1 MASSDKLLNALDH
14 HWPEGVIEFDHQGL
28 ITHVN
33 NRTIQLLGWSE
44 SELLGLPIHKAL
56 CSLSIHTD
64 HDETNCPLK
73 QFEHSRSPPTEVN
86 WVHKNQTNIA
96 VRYRQQLF
104 QPEAS
109 KLGGFI
115 IFQTCENLGFN
126 LGELQKL
133 AKFTDINPAPL
144 LEVDAQ
150 GLILFS
156 NPAMT
161 DLMLEFSFD
170 DNGSPSVL
178 PENLPD
184 LVKESLDKNST
195 LNNIET
201 SAINPEA
208 EYSDTP
214 EAFPTKYFL
223 WTCHPIKS
231 DHSASVLLCGIDIS
245 SKKELDIQQAQFQQE
260 LAQEKLKTRK
270 EYLAKMVHELRS
282 PLNLVVGY
290 ANILKR
296 KLREHCSEMQLSLF
310 DQIINGGMQ
319 LADQISTTLEV
330 SRVESGL
337 INAEFT
343 EYQLNGDMVAVAASM
358 ETVANEKCLALV
370 VDIQQAPLMMC
381 ADKQQIK
388 QIAINLLSNA
398 LKYTD
403 SGSVTL
409 NVKEI
414 DDTQLGKAV
423 SISVTD
429 TGCGIPESEQES
441 IFQLYQRQKTHEQ
454 GIVEGDGYG
463 LAICVEMAALH
474 RGRITL
480 ESKLNVGSTFTAILP
495 LL

>member
-1 MASSDKLLNALDH
+1 MASSSKLLDALSH
-14 HWPEGVIEFDHQGL
+14 HWPEGIIEFDDQGF

-44 SELLGLPIHKAL
+44 SELLGLSIHKAL
-56 CSLSIHTD
+56 CSLSIYTE
-64 HDETNCPLK
+64 HDENTCPLK
-73 QFEHSRSPPTEVN
+73 QFEHAISPASEVH
-86 WVHKNQTNIA
+86 WVHKNQSNIA
-96 VRYRQQLF
+96 IRYHQQLF

-115 IFQTCENLGFN
+115 MFQTCENLGFN

-144 LEVDAQ
+144 LEVDSQ

-161 DLMLEFSFD
+161 DLMLDFGFD
-170 DNGSPSVL
+170 DNGSPCVL
-178 PENLPD
+178 PDNLSD
-184 LVKESLDKNST
+184 LIESCLDINSV

-201 SAINPEA
+201 ITKKPEDN
-208 EYSDTP
+208 EHP
-214 EAFPTKYFL
+214 KKYFL
-223 WTCHPIKS
+223 WSCHPVKNTS
-231 DHSASVLLCGIDIS
+231 GASVLLCGIDIS
-245 SKKELDIQQAQFQQE
+245 NKKELEIQQDVFKQE
-260 LAQEKLKTRK
+260 LELEKLKTRK

-296 KLREHCSEMQLSLF
+296 KLRDHCSEMQLSLF

-319 LADQISTTLEV
+319 LAEQISTTLEV
-330 SRVESGL
+330 NRVESGL

-343 EYQLNGDMVAVAASM
+343 EYQLNDDMIQVAASM
-358 ETVANEKCLALV
+358 ETVASEKGLTLV
-370 VDIQQAPLMMC
+370 VDIQHTPLMMC

-398 LKYTD
+398 MKYTD

-409 NVKEI
+409 SAQQI
-414 DDTQLGKAV
+414 DDPQLGKAV
-423 SISVTD
+423 ALSVKD
-429 TGCGIPESEQES
+429 SGCGIPESEQES

-454 GIVEGDGYG
+454 GSVEGDGYG

-480 ESKLNVGSTFTAILP
+480 ESELDVGSTFTVVLP